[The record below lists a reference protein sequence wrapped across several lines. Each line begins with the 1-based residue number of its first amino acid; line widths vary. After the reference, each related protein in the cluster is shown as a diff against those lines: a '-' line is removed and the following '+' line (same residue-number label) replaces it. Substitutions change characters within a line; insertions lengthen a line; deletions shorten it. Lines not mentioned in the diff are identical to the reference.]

1 MCLSP
6 QRKSGHEFCVQHTDP
21 YSTALLH
28 QPTSSLPAPSSLA
41 VNLSFFTQTQA
52 ASFFFFYQWA
62 WLAAGCL
69 QREKC
74 ARVSEKDRTSPWI
87 SAAGSHTNQENV
99 CVCACLCACVLV
111 LCLVLHC
118 MSCGGPCLATNSIWQ
133 QELDAMRPL
142 LQPPSPIRAEPCIK
156 GHYITVSTLFHV
168 FVTHWDCARWSVR
181 GSEVKLLSFFFLPV
195 SVSASPPADQA
206 HKSFSLSSVHYWND
220 ILQVYKLA
228 KHTWM

>member
-74 ARVSEKDRTSPWI
+74 AWVSEKDRTSPWI

-99 CVCACLCACVLV
+99 CVCACLCASIVPGTALYELWWTLPCNKFNLTAGTGCNATTTPAP
-111 LCLVLHC
+111 LPHTSWTLHQGSLYNCLH
-118 MSCGGPCLATNSIWQ
+118 SFPCLC
-133 QELDAMRPL
+133 D
-142 LQPPSPIRAEPCIK
+142 
-156 GHYITVSTLFHV
+156 TLGLCEV
-168 FVTHWDCARWSVR
+168 ECQGV
-181 GSEVKLLSFFFLPV
+181 GS
-195 SVSASPPADQA
+195 
-206 HKSFSLSSVHYWND
+206 
-220 ILQVYKLA
+220 
-228 KHTWM
+228 